1 MMSTSSSG
9 STSVGRFPTR
19 MRGRLGASSRLS
31 SGFPNPGAAARQP
44 TPLNTFLYTLGA
56 ADVDAEAPAAA
67 DDDAFVSPTSPARR
81 VLS

>member
-1 MMSTSSSG
+1 
-9 STSVGRFPTR
+9 

-56 ADVDAEAPAAA
+56 ADVDAEAPAADD